1 MDEHA
6 RQQAFVTALVT
17 EHFVQAGARAATITE
32 SNGRAA
38 IYLSAVSSGLVA
50 FGFLAQGAGRLDPFV
65 AAVLPAL
72 FILGIFTFV
81 RLVQTSIEAAVL
93 SLQIQRIRGYYRTL
107 VPEAQQ
113 FFDPPPAPTMP
124 WRWPWPPAATEPP
137 RWRCCSP
144 QPP

>member
-17 EHFVQAGARAATITE
+17 EHFVQASARAATITE

-50 FGFLAQGAGRLDPFV
+50 FGFLAQGPGPLDPFV

-72 FILGIFTFV
+72 FILGIFTFI

-107 VPEAQQ
+107 VPRPNSSST
-113 FFDPPPAPTMP
+113 PPVPTMP
-124 WRWPWPPAATEPP
+124 SRWPWPPAGTEPP
-137 RWRCCSP
+137 HWRCCSP
-144 QPP
+144 RPA